1 MRTPSG
7 KEASGGAASGSAE
20 KDVGAIKLPVRLHA
34 TDLALVDFLQE
45 LLVTREHRK
54 EARKR
59 KKGDEAS
66 GTPSGKEASG
76 GGAANGSADKDIVV
90 ENADELPPQVQR

>member
-1 MRTPSG
+1 M
-7 KEASGGAASGSAE
+7 
-20 KDVGAIKLPVRLHA
+20 GAIKLPVRLRA
-34 TDLALVDFLQE
+34 TDLALVDFQE

-76 GGAANGSADKDIVV
+76 GGAANGSADKDVVV